1 MVSKIILVFRKFYTA
16 PEMFP
21 CSCSLIL
28 TLVLS
33 LSLFESERIFRV
45 LGEKNSSVF
54 SLPEKDKT
62 TFVALG
68 GQRPGGEGSTS

>member
-1 MVSKIILVFRKFYTA
+1 
-16 PEMFP
+16 MFFLCLENLKLP
-21 CSCSLIL
+21 QKCSHAVGSLIL